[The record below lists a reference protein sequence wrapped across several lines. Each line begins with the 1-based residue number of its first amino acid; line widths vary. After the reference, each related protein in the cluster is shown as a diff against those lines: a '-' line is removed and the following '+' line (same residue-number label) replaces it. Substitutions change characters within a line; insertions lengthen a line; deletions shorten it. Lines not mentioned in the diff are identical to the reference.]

1 MTSYVFFVCFF
12 NHCFLQKFLYLY
24 NNVWRHLWTTL
35 NDLLDKEDGEC
46 LKINGSNTKLL
57 IVSALIGPDCVAAL
71 GGPLYSNGLLRQFSQ
86 MMRIHFPTYSLKHF
100 ATFSHKILVV
110 KFQQPFWAK
119 PNCVGAGSTFGAK
132 DVIQFYQQDYA
143 LLYKST
149 ELKVTLNL

>member
-100 ATFSHKILVV
+100 QHFLTKYWLSNFSNPFEQSPIAWVQDRPLEQKMSFSFTNKIM
-110 KFQQPFWAK
+110 P
-119 PNCVGAGSTFGAK
+119 CSTS
-132 DVIQFYQQDYA
+132 Q
-143 LLYKST
+143 
-149 ELKVTLNL
+149 LN